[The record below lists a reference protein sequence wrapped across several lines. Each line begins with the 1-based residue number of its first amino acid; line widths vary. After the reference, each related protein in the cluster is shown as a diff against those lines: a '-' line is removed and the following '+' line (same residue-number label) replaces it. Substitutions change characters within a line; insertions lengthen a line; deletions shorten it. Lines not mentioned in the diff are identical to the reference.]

1 VTDPS
6 SAAGTSVTAIV
17 LAAGAGR
24 RFGGGKVLAQLE
36 GRSLLAHV
44 LDTVVAADVHDVVI
58 VLPPRAHDHA
68 LHAAARA
75 LLDAR
80 APALRGTLVE
90 NSDVAQG
97 MSTSLR
103 VGLEVAARLA
113 EQPGATGVVLLAD
126 QPRIEPPVVR
136 AVVRTCAATG
146 RPARAVY
153 RDGAGPPVAVP
164 LALVASLTDRL
175 TGDRGLRDLLDE
187 LEAIDV
193 ERDADMP
200 RDVDRPED
208 LEALQQ
214 R

>member
-6 SAAGTSVTAIV
+6 AAGGVPVTAIV
-17 LAAGAGR
+17 LAAGSGR
-24 RFGGGKVLAQLE
+24 RFGGGKVLAQLG
-36 GRSLLAHV
+36 GRPLLAHV
-44 LDTVVAADVHDVVI
+44 LDTVVAADVHDAVI
-58 VLPPRAHDHA
+58 VLPPSAVA
-68 LHAAARA
+68 GGLHAAARA

-80 APALRGTLVE
+80 TSALRATLVE
-90 NSDVAQG
+90 NVDSAEG

-103 VGLEVAARLA
+103 VGLEAAARL
-113 EQPGATGVVLLAD
+113 EHRPGGTGVVLLAD
-126 QPRIEPPVVR
+126 QPGIEPEVVR
-136 AVVRTCAATG
+136 AVVRACVDAG

-164 LALVASLTDRL
+164 LALVASVAERL
-175 TGDRGLRDLLDE
+175 TGDRGLRDLLEE
-187 LEAIDV
+187 LEVIDV
-193 ERDADMP
+193 ELDADMP